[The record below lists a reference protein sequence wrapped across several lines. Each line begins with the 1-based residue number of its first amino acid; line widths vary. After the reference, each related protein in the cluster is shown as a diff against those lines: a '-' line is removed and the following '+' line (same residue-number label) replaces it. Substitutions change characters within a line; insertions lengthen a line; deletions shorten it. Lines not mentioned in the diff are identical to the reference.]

1 MPPPAIG
8 LVPKYM
14 DNPLINPV
22 LPLPFDRVK
31 PEHIEPAIMGLISS
45 AEEALEAIS
54 AGPADTYEVTFA
66 ALERATETLELS
78 MGMVEHLESVKSSDE
93 LRAAYNKV
101 LPHVS
106 QFYSSIALRE
116 GLYRAL
122 RKYAAQKPT
131 GLTPTQERFVRKTLE
146 DFERH
151 GAELPPEGKER
162 LQAIDRQLSEKTT
175 AFSQNVLD
183 GTNSFELI
191 VDETRLSG
199 LPEFAKTAARESAQ
213 EKGLDGYR
221 LTLQGP
227 SVIPL
232 LTYADDASLR
242 EEIWRAFNLR
252 GRGKNDNLPLV
263 RDILRLRRERAELLG
278 FKNFADLATADR
290 MAKSGEEAIEF
301 VESLRA
307 KTQEAFEK
315 ENASLLSFRRELE
328 GRDAPDLQP
337 WDVSYYAEKQRKKL
351 YDFDEE
357 ALRPYFSAQ
366 RVLEGAFQLAETL
379 YGVKIVD
386 AALPTWEQSVRAH
399 KIVGEDGRELG
410 WFYTDLYPRETKRDG
425 AWMHGLIA
433 SAPPAPHVALFC
445 ANAQPPT
452 SKTPSL
458 MSFRDVETVFH
469 EFGHLL
475 HHCLSEVSVR
485 SLGCTRVAQDFV
497 ELPSQIMENWCSEKE
512 ALDRFAKHYETGES
526 LPEQLVARMHS
537 ARNFRA
543 ANAQMRQL
551 GFAAV
556 DLALHVRFEPESEVN
571 VNTFANEI
579 LQKYNPS
586 QLPDDYALIAS
597 FSHLFA
603 HPVGYAAGY
612 YSYKWAEVLD
622 ADAFSRF
629 KREGLFSRSVGD
641 AFRKTILSRGDSA
654 DPLELFK
661 EFMGRP
667 PQMEPM
673 LQRQG
678 LLKSA

>member
-1 MPPPAIG
+1 M
-8 LVPKYM
+8 YM
-14 DNPLINPV
+14 DNPLTNPA
-22 LPLPFDRVK
+22 LPLPFDRVE
-31 PEHIEPAIMGLISS
+31 PAHIEPAIMSLIST
-45 AEEALEAIS
+45 AQEALEAIATS
-54 AGPADTYEVTFA
+54 AASTYEETFA
-66 ALERATETLELS
+66 ALERATERLELS
-78 MGMVEHLESVKSSDE
+78 MGIVEHLESVKSSDE

-106 QFYSSIALRE
+106 QFYSSIALHE
-116 GLYRAL
+116 GVYRAL
-122 RKYAAQKPT
+122 RKFAGEHPT

-146 DFERH
+146 DFARH

-162 LQAIDRQLSEKTT
+162 LQTIDRQLSEKTT

-183 GTNSFELI
+183 GTNAFELI
-191 VDETRLSG
+191 VDEARLSG
-199 LPEFAKTAARESAQ
+199 LPEFAKVAARESAQ
-213 EKGLDGYR
+213 EKGLTGYR

-242 EEIWRAFNLR
+242 EEVWHAFNLR

-263 RDILRLRRERAELLG
+263 REILRLRRARAELLG

-290 MAKSGEEAIEF
+290 MAKSGAEAMEF
-301 VESLRA
+301 VENLRE
-307 KTQEAFEK
+307 KTQAAFEA
-315 ENASLLSFRRELE
+315 ENASLLEFRRELE
-328 GRDAPDLQP
+328 GKDAPALKP
-337 WDVSYYAEKQRKKL
+337 WDISYYAEKQRKQL

-357 ALRPYFSAQ
+357 ALRPYFSAP

-386 AALPTWEQSVRAH
+386 AALPTWEESVRAH
-399 KIVGEDGRELG
+399 KIVGEDGQELG

-433 SAPPAPHVALFC
+433 SPPPGPHVALFC

-452 SKTPSL
+452 SKAPSL

-485 SLGCTRVAQDFV
+485 SLSCTRVAQDFV

-512 ALDRFAKHYETGES
+512 ALDRFAKHYETGEP
-526 LPEQLVARMHS
+526 LPEELVTRMLS

-556 DLALHVRFEPESEVN
+556 DLALHVEFDPTSDVDVN
-571 VNTFANEI
+571 AFANGV
-579 LQKYNPS
+579 LRKYNPS
-586 QLPDDYALIAS
+586 QLPDDYSLIAS
-597 FSHLFA
+597 FSHLFS

-629 KREGLFSRSVGD
+629 KQEGLFSRSVGN
-641 AFRKTILSRGDSA
+641 AFRKSILSRGDSA
-654 DPLELFK
+654 DPLDLFK

-678 LLKSA
+678 LLQSA

>member
-1 MPPPAIG
+1 
-8 LVPKYM
+8 M
-14 DNPLINPV
+14 DNPLTNPG

-31 PEHIEPAIMGLISS
+31 PEHIEPAVMGLISS
-45 AEEALEAIS
+45 AKEALHEIATGEA
-54 AGPADTYEVTFA
+54 ATYEQTFA
-66 ALERATETLELS
+66 ALERATERLELS
-78 MGMVEHLESVKSSDE
+78 MGIVEHLESVKSSDE
-93 LRAAYNKV
+93 LRAAYNAV

-106 QFYSSIALRE
+106 EFYSSIALHE

-122 RKYAAQKPT
+122 RKFAESGHE
-131 GLTPTQERFVRKTLE
+131 GLTPTQERYVRKTLE

-151 GAELPPEGKER
+151 GAKLPPSGKER
-162 LQAIDRQLSEKTT
+162 LQAIDRELSEKTT

-183 GTNSFELI
+183 GTNAFELI
-191 VDETRLSG
+191 VDEARLAG
-199 LPEFAKTAARESAQ
+199 LPDFAKTAARESAQ
-213 EKGLDGYR
+213 EKGIEGYR

-227 SVIPL
+227 SVVPL

-242 EEIWRAFNLR
+242 EQVWRAFNLR

-263 RDILRLRRERAELLG
+263 QDILRLRRERAELLG

-301 VESLRA
+301 VENLRQ
-307 KTQEAFEK
+307 KTQAAFEE
-315 ENASLLSFRRELE
+315 ENASLLAFRRELE
-328 GRDAPDLQP
+328 GPNAPELMP

-357 ALRPYFSAQ
+357 ALRPYFSAP
-366 RVLEGAFQLAETL
+366 RVLSGAFELAETL
-379 YGVKIVD
+379 YGVTIVD
-386 AALPTWEQSVRAH
+386 AELPTWDDSVRAH
-399 KIVGEDGRELG
+399 KIVGEDGRALG
-410 WFYTDLYPRETKRDG
+410 YFYTDLYPRETKRDG
-425 AWMHGLIA
+425 AWMHGLVA
-433 SAPPAPHVALFC
+433 SPPPGPHVALFC

-485 SLGCTRVAQDFV
+485 SLACTRVAQDFV

-512 ALDRFAKHYETGES
+512 ALDRFAKHYETGEA
-526 LPEQLVARMHS
+526 LPEALVTRMLS

-543 ANAQMRQL
+543 ANGQMRQL

-556 DLALHVRFEPESEVN
+556 DLALHVEFDPSSGVD
-571 VNTFANEI
+571 VNTFANEV
-579 LQKYNPS
+579 LKKYNPS
-586 QLPDDYALIAS
+586 RLPDDYALIAS
-597 FSHLFA
+597 FSHLFS

-641 AFRKTILSRGDSA
+641 AFRKSILCRGDSA
-654 DPLELFK
+654 DPLDLFK

-673 LQRQG
+673 LERQG
-678 LLKSA
+678 LRKSA

>member
-1 MPPPAIG
+1 
-8 LVPKYM
+8 M
-14 DNPLINPV
+14 DNPLTNPA

-31 PEHIEPAIMGLISS
+31 PEHIEPAIMSLISD
-45 AEEALEAIS
+45 AQEALETIAS
-54 AGPADTYEVTFA
+54 GPASTYESTFA
-66 ALERATETLELS
+66 ALERATERLELS
-78 MGMVEHLESVKSSDE
+78 MGIVEHLESVKSSDE

-106 QFYSSIALRE
+106 QFYSSIALHE

-122 RKYAAQKPT
+122 RNFAIRDET
-131 GLTPTQERFVRKTLE
+131 SLTPTQQRYVRKTLE

-151 GAELPPEGKER
+151 GAELPPEGKKQ

-175 AFSQNVLD
+175 SFSQNVLD
-183 GTNSFELI
+183 GTNAFELL
-191 VDETRLSG
+191 VDEERLVG
-199 LPEFAKTAARESAQ
+199 LPEFAKTAARESAE
-213 EKGLDGYR
+213 EKGLQGYR

-227 SVIPL
+227 SVVPV
-232 LTYADDASLR
+232 LTYADDAALR
-242 EEIWRAFNLR
+242 EEVWRAFNLR

-290 MAKSGEEAIEF
+290 MAKNGEEAIEF
-301 VESLRA
+301 IETLRE
-307 KTQEAFEK
+307 KTQAAFEE
-315 ENASLLSFRRELE
+315 ENASLLLFRRELE
-328 GRDAPDLQP
+328 GEDAPDLKP

-357 ALRPYFSAQ
+357 ALRPYFSAP
-366 RVLEGAFQLAETL
+366 RVLLGAFQLAEML

-386 AALPTWEQSVRAH
+386 ADLPTWDPSVRAH
-399 KIVGEDGRELG
+399 KIVGEKGQELG

-433 SAPPAPHVALFC
+433 STPPAPHVALFC

-485 SLGCTRVAQDFV
+485 SLACTRVAQDFV

-512 ALDRFAKHYETGES
+512 ALDRFAKHYETGEA
-526 LPEQLVARMHS
+526 LPEELVTRMLS

-543 ANAQMRQL
+543 GNAQMRQL

-556 DLALHVRFEPESEVN
+556 DLALHVTFDPRSDVDVN
-571 VNTFANEI
+571 AFANEV

-597 FSHLFA
+597 FSHLFS

-629 KREGLFSRSVGD
+629 KREGLFSRAVGD
-641 AFRKTILSRGDSA
+641 TFRRTILARGDSA
-654 DPLELFK
+654 DPLDLFK
-661 EFMGRP
+661 EFMGRA

-673 LQRQG
+673 LERQG